1 MKDII
6 VLDNVVL
13 EECDI
18 DIGKK
23 ASSFD
28 IQRAKG
34 LFFMVISAVMTTLM
48 NIIIKYASK
57 HSSINVLEAIVI
69 RSLFLVCGTLIRL
82 KNDKVSILDI
92 PRHLFKILFL
102 RGLFGFISTATLY

>member
-1 MKDII
+1 MKDIV
-6 VLDNVVL
+6 VLDHVDLHEL
-13 EECDI
+13 EKVN
-18 DIGKK
+18 GKTPDT
-23 ASSFD
+23 FD

-34 LFFMVISAVMTTLM
+34 LFFMVISAIMTTLM

-69 RSLFLVCGTLIRL
+69 RSFFLVSGTLIRL
-82 KNDKVSILDI
+82 KKDNVSILDI

-102 RGLFGFISTATLY
+102 RGLFGFISTASLY